1 MRATLPAL
9 QPRRNNVRPANAR
22 QSRVSIPRNQGYT
35 ARMLRLRTLP
45 RHRAHFVPGVA
56 WCLPLLMLL
65 AACGGRAPT
74 DSEAVRTALAKG
86 SEPSAWEPL
95 DAGTPP
101 RRLRDPRTGITFVRV
116 PAGEFVFGP
125 AANPQTVRIS
135 KDFLLAEDE
144 LTIAQWQRCVAEL
157 GADATVPVPPGNA
170 QHPMPMS
177 WLDAESFC
185 ARLGYRLPTEAEWE
199 RACRADHTPANAP
212 WSTPALQQEHSWY
225 NANAGDGSHPCHTRK
240 PNAWG
245 FHDMLGNLWEWCADH
260 HANLPKAKDVVVD
273 PTGPTA
279 SNARVLRGGSWFTT
293 PGPLA
298 DTRTAGF
305 PVERNLFYGLRPAR
319 SL

>member
-1 MRATLPAL
+1 MSPTR
-9 QPRRNNVRPANAR
+9 
-22 QSRVSIPRNQGYT
+22 SEGYNP
-35 ARMLRLRTLP
+35 RMLRLRN
-45 RHRAHFVPGVA
+45 VA
-56 WCLPLLMLL
+56 RPDSRRVLGAAACLLLPLTMLPV
-65 AACGGRAPT
+65 ACGGSRGPT
-74 DSEAVRTALAKG
+74 VDSEAVRAALAKG
-86 SEPSAWEPL
+86 SDPAAWEPL
-95 DAGTPP
+95 DTATPP

-125 AANPQTVRIS
+125 AGNPQTVRIS
-135 KDFLLAEDE
+135 KDFLLAEGE

-157 GADATVPVPPGNA
+157 GADASVPIPTGSA

-199 RACRADHTPANAP
+199 RACRADHSPADAP
-212 WSTPALQQEHSWY
+212 WSTPARQQEHSWY

-245 FHDMLGNLWEWCADH
+245 FSDMLGNLWDWCADRH
-260 HANLPKAKDVVVD
+260 SNPPTTKDVVVD

-279 SNARVLRGGSWFTT
+279 GDARVLRGGSWFTT

-298 DTRTAGF
+298 ETRTAGY
-305 PVERNLFYGLRPAR
+305 PNERNMFYGLRPAR